1 MPSLATVHTSTGA
14 GKPGSRVGARQRC
27 LTGESP
33 CDSPI
38 SVELYASIAKTKM
51 TSEATTTPR
60 PMYIHHMGH
69 LDNETPAYL
78 ALADAKAEHN

>member
-1 MPSLATVHTSTGA
+1 MLEA
-14 GKPGSRVGARQRC
+14 RVA
-27 LTGESP
+27 

-38 SVELYASIAKTKM
+38 SVELYASIANRKI

-69 LDNETPAYL
+69 LDNACP
-78 ALADAKAEHN
+78 ADARGRRELG